1 MREKCARRRGRGS
14 CVRSRWLPFFPRP
27 GPACRAPAGGTAE
40 TVTFQS
46 DLPAPVEDGFFRRAR
61 LGILTFTR
69 VVFALM
75 VREIKTRYAK
85 SRLGYANAFVSPLL
99 QKAFMLAGMVA
110 LNRQAQYGTSMILFI
125 WTGLAAFHTFS
136 MISSKAM
143 SSLNIPAGINFIP
156 TVTLFDFFLARVILE
171 FLTITLVSIFGFI
184 CIYLF
189 ETHQALPSNLS
200 PLFGSIALL
209 TMLGMGVGMMNAVIG
224 YFFASWKTLWNAF
237 TVVLM
242 FGSAVMRVL
251 EFMPNQIRDLM
262 LWNPIAHGVEYFR
275 LAFYPTY
282 PSYFLDVDYLANC
295 AVLSFL
301 LGFVLIRVMRR
312 RLVEGA

>member
-1 MREKCARRRGRGS
+1 M
-14 CVRSRWLPFFPRP
+14 PP
-27 GPACRAPAGGTAE
+27 GDLTGGNADV
-40 TVTFQS
+40 VTLQS
-46 DLPAPVEDGFFRRAR
+46 DLPVRMGDSFLERAR
-61 LGILTFTR
+61 LGIATFAR

-75 VREIKTRYAK
+75 IREIRTRYAK

-99 QKAFMLAGMVA
+99 QKAFMLFGMMA
-110 LNRQAQYGTSMILFI
+110 LNRQAAYGTSLFLFI
-125 WTGLAAFHTFS
+125 WSGLAAFHSFS
-136 MISSKAM
+136 MIASKSM
-143 SSLNIPAGINFIP
+143 SSLNIPAGVNFIP

-171 FLTITLVSIFGFI
+171 FLTVTLVSIFGFV

-189 ETHQALPSNLS
+189 DTHQAMPSNLG
-200 PLFGSIALL
+200 PLFASVGLL
-209 TMLGMGVGMMNAVIG
+209 TMLGMGVGMINAVIA
-224 YFFASWKTLWNAF
+224 YFFNSWKTLWNAF

-251 EFMPNQIRDLM
+251 EFLPSQIRDLM

-282 PSYFLDVDYLANC
+282 PSYFLDVKYLATC

-301 LGFVLIRVMRR
+301 LGFILVRVMRR

>member
-1 MREKCARRRGRGS
+1 M
-14 CVRSRWLPFFPRP
+14 
-27 GPACRAPAGGTAE
+27 
-40 TVTFQS
+40 TFQS
-46 DLPAPVEDGFFRRAR
+46 DLPARIDDGFIRRAK
-61 LGILTFTR
+61 LGITTFVR

-75 VREIKTRYAK
+75 MREIKTRYAK

-99 QKAFMLAGMVA
+99 QKAFMLAGMIA
-110 LNRQAQYGTSMILFI
+110 LNRQPQYGTSLFLFI
-125 WTGLAAFHTFS
+125 WTGLAAFHSFS
-136 MISSKAM
+136 MIASKSM

-171 FLTITLVSIFGFI
+171 FLTVTLVSIFGFV

-189 ETHQALPSNLS
+189 DTHQAMPSNLG
-200 PLFGSIALL
+200 PLFAATGLL
-209 TMLGMGVGMMNAVIG
+209 TMFGMGVGMINAVIVH
-224 YFFASWKTLWNAF
+224 FFNSWKTLWSAF

-251 EFMPNQIRDLM
+251 EFMPSQIRDLM

-295 AVLSFL
+295 SILAFL
-301 LGFVLIRVMRR
+301 LGFIMIRVMRR
-312 RLVEGA
+312 RLVEGS